1 MNLNMAQDILTSQEQ
16 NALKSLINFST
27 VCILNKL
34 FSVRKKSENET
45 STRASYKVAYVF
57 GKKGKP
63 FTDGSIIK
71 K

>member
-1 MNLNMAQDILTSQEQ
+1 MKKQAKVLTFF
-16 NALKSLINFST
+16 FS
-27 VCILNKL
+27 K
-34 FSVRKKSENET
+34 KKSENET
-45 STRASYKVAYVF
+45 STRASYKVTYVF